1 VKAIAALLGLVLA
14 TGAQAQ
20 SLTEKYELSERC
32 AKQAAERFEKQWG
45 TGVFSH
51 TDGRQTT
58 TNYEH
63 HYNSRLHKCIYLEI
77 RDTSQGGKAPLR
89 ILNLLDLHE
98 NRAIG
103 RYSKI
108 EGDKFAVCLVQDR
121 RCASEEEW
129 RDLIKPFME
138 D

>member
-1 VKAIAALLGLVLA
+1 MMKGVAAAVSLALLQTA
-14 TGAQAQ
+14 N
-20 SLTEKYELSERC
+20 EKSELSEKC
-32 AKQAAERFEKQWG
+32 GKQAAEWFEKERG
-45 TGVFSH
+45 TGVFTH
-51 TDGRQTT
+51 ADGRQTT
-58 TNYEH
+58 GNYEH